1 MSEALESAI
10 ARIYNQE
17 GGIVGTGFLV
27 SEQYLL
33 TCAHVVAD
41 ALGLDR
47 YTVEKPQEPVSLD
60 FPYLGVAG
68 VTGQV
73 MEWKPRAETETSEGD
88 DIALLQLESPVRGQ
102 QTRLVWTANI
112 SGDRYRA
119 SGFPRGYDSSVSSY
133 GIVRDR
139 LPNGRWQIEDETET
153 GIAIQGGFSGC
164 PVWDE
169 RAKGIIGMV
178 VEEADAKVAFM
189 IPTEVLVKAC
199 PVLDEWVLPYPFMAE
214 DLPENFVQRPREF
227 EPLVTYLLERERN
240 RPVAI
245 TAALKGAGGYGKT
258 ILARA
263 ICHDRRIRKAFRD
276 GIFWVTLGEKPDV
289 AGGLTKL
296 YQKLTD
302 STRTFVDGEQ
312 AAGELAQQ
320 WENKHCLVVVDDV
333 WNEAHLRPFL
343 RGGERCTRLVTTRN
357 SDTLPPHTQ
366 NVDVDAMQS
375 TEAVELLGY
384 DLPKEQQEEF
394 RELAARLGEWPLLLK
409 LVNGALREQIE
420 LGSNLDES
428 LDFVNEG
435 LTEEGLTAFDS
446 EDAVERNQAV
456 TKTLNVS
463 LKLLEK
469 NQLSRY
475 RELAIFPEDVD
486 IPLATLEKLWGATGK
501 LKLFRVK
508 KLCLRL
514 FRLSLLLAYDVSEQT
529 IRLHDVVRQYLQQET
544 ELVTVHNQFLDAYSQ
559 TLPPV
564 SPSPRLPVTNWWELP
579 TDEPYLWQ
587 YLAYHLTE
595 AGREEELE
603 ALLLNFDWLQAKL
616 NATDIYSLIAD
627 YDFLSDN
634 TNLRLVQEALR
645 LSSHVLVEDKTQLA
659 SQLWGRLLSFDVPE
673 IQTLLNQT
681 LQSISPLSPLSPL
694 FPLSLPWLRP
704 TTPSLTPP
712 GGRLIRTLT
721 GHSSWVNAVAITP
734 DGKRA
739 ISGSYDRT
747 LKV

>member
-1 MSEALESAI
+1 MSEGLESAI
-10 ARIYNQE
+10 ARIYNQK

-88 DIALLQLESPVRGQ
+88 DIALIQLEYPVKGQ

-139 LPNGRWQIEDETET
+139 LPNGRWQIEDDKET

-199 PVLDEWVLPYPFMAE
+199 PVLDEWVVPYPFMTE
-214 DLPENFVQRPREF
+214 DLPEDFVPRPREF
-227 EPLVTYLLERERN
+227 EPLIAYLLEGN
-240 RPVAI
+240 SQPVAI

-276 GIFWVTLGEKPDV
+276 GIFWVTLGETPDV

-302 STRTFVDGEQ
+302 STRTFVDREQ

-357 SDTLPPHTQ
+357 SDTLPPRAQ
-366 NVDVDAMQS
+366 KVDVDAMQG

-394 RELAARLGEWPLLLK
+394 RELAARLGEWALLLK
-409 LVNGALREQIE
+409 LVNGVLRRRVQQRGQSLENALQYVQK
-420 LGSNLDES
+420 GLDKKG
-428 LDFVNEG
+428 VI
-435 LTEEGLTAFDS
+435 AFDS
-446 EDAVERNQAV
+446 RQPEARYQAV
-456 TKTLNVS
+456 QATLAVS
-463 LKLLEK
+463 FSQLEEEERE
-469 NQLSRY
+469 RY
-475 RELAIFPEDVD
+475 GELGIFPEDVD
-486 IPLATLEKLWGATGK
+486 IPLTVVEKLWGETGGLDEFDTEELCDR
-501 LKLFRVK
+501 LKQ
-508 KLCLRL
+508 
-514 FRLSLLLAYDVSEQT
+514 LSLLLAFNLEERT

-544 ELVTVHNQFLDAYSQ
+544 ELVTVNNQLLDAYSQ

-564 SPSPRLPVTNWWELP
+564 SLDRQRSAPCPPVPNWWELP
-579 TDEPYLWQ
+579 TDEPYVWQ
-587 YLAYHLTE
+587 YLAYHLIE
-595 AGREEELE
+595 AGREEELR
-603 ALLLNFDWLQAKL
+603 ALLFNFNWLRGKL
-616 NATDIYSLIAD
+616 NATEINSLITD
-627 YDFLSDN
+627 CDFLSDN
-634 TNLRLVQEALR
+634 TNLRLVKGALQ

-659 SQLWGRLLSFDVPE
+659 GQLWGRLLSFEQPE
-673 IQTLLNQT
+673 IQALLNQT
-681 LQSISPLSPLSPL
+681 LHSISPLSS
-694 FPLSLPWLRP
+694 LSLPWLRT
-704 TTPSLTPP
+704 TTPSF
-712 GGRLIRTLT
+712 
-721 GHSSWVNAVAITP
+721 
-734 DGKRA
+734 
-739 ISGSYDRT
+739 
-747 LKV
+747 

>member
-10 ARIYNQE
+10 ARIYHQE

-27 SEQYLL
+27 SEQYVL

-139 LPNGRWQIEDETET
+139 LPNGRWQIEDDKET

-199 PVLDEWVLPYPFMAE
+199 PVLDEWVVPYPFMAE
-214 DLPENFVQRPREF
+214 DLPEDFVQRPREF
-227 EPLVTYLLERERN
+227 ELLIAYLLEGN
-240 RPVAI
+240 SQPVAI

-258 ILARA
+258 VLARA
-263 ICHDRRIRKAFRD
+263 ICHDKRIRKAFRD
-276 GIFWVTLGEKPDV
+276 GIFWVTLGETPDV

-343 RGGERCTRLVTTRN
+343 RGGERCTWLVTTRN

-366 NVDVDAMQS
+366 KVDVDAMQS

-394 RELAARLGEWPLLLK
+394 RKLAARLGEWALLLK
-409 LVNGALREQIE
+409 LVNGVLRRRVQQRGQSLENALQYVQK
-420 LGSNLDES
+420 GLDKKG
-428 LDFVNEG
+428 VI
-435 LTEEGLTAFDS
+435 AFDS
-446 EDAVERNQAV
+446 RQPEARYQAV
-456 TKTLNVS
+456 QATLEVS
-463 LKLLEK
+463 F
-469 NQLSRY
+469 NQLEEEERERY
-475 RELAIFPEDVD
+475 GELGIFPEDVD
-486 IPLATLEKLWGATGK
+486 IPLAVVEKLWGETGGLDEFDTEELCDR
-501 LKLFRVK
+501 LKQ
-508 KLCLRL
+508 
-514 FRLSLLLAYDVSEQT
+514 LSLLLAFNLEERT

-544 ELVTVHNQFLDAYSQ
+544 ELVTVNNQLLDAYSQ

-564 SPSPRLPVTNWWELP
+564 SPQHKKNYYGNYHFRLKSDHPVN
-579 TDEPYLWQ
+579 
-587 YLAYHLTE
+587 
-595 AGREEELE
+595 
-603 ALLLNFDWLQAKL
+603 
-616 NATDIYSLIAD
+616 
-627 YDFLSDN
+627 
-634 TNLRLVQEALR
+634 
-645 LSSHVLVEDKTQLA
+645 
-659 SQLWGRLLSFDVPE
+659 
-673 IQTLLNQT
+673 
-681 LQSISPLSPLSPL
+681 
-694 FPLSLPWLRP
+694 
-704 TTPSLTPP
+704 
-712 GGRLIRTLT
+712 
-721 GHSSWVNAVAITP
+721 
-734 DGKRA
+734 
-739 ISGSYDRT
+739 
-747 LKV
+747 